1 MKLDWEDVESME
13 VGPRVICPPQK
24 SALYRVPPGW
34 GRGAGAELRTNDKP
48 VQRGEQTWHLTN
60 LPGRRGG
67 KGRGGPIAEK
77 EGVWP
82 LAIVAGKGAWHLTF
96 QASQSG

>member
-1 MKLDWEDVESME
+1 MISQCRGGGKLGTW
-13 VGPRVICPPQK
+13 QK
-24 SALYRVPPGW
+24 
-34 GRGAGAELRTNDKP
+34 
-48 VQRGEQTWHLTN
+48 
-60 LPGRRGG
+60 GG

-96 QASQSG
+96 QASQSGCCREGGMAPYRQGGKERGGPIAMLAPGR